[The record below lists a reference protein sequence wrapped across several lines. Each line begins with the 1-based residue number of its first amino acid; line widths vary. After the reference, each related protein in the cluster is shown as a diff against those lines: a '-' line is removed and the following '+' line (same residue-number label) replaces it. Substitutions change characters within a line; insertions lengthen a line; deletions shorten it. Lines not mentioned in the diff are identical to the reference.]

1 METIQQSSRVVQRVT
16 HCSFCRQQ
24 GHRINNCSS
33 TELLNIFLM
42 FKNKFNTLMQNGSTS
57 FGTEMDVF
65 MSNFGMNKLR
75 AVSIRFCSSRSTD
88 TIQKMK
94 NDIMQ
99 TLENNYMISTMTTL
113 THNTNHLNLNNLNN
127 NNRFNNYLMREY
139 GDALINQDNLISN
152 NEFAILWQTRQT
164 MDVRYISLD
173 RTIFIDT
180 EEEKIEK
187 PNIKIYLNDT
197 TNGVKDDLLMNC
209 CICLND
215 DILKK
220 ESVKTNCQHEFCNGC
235 LKGWVNSNH
244 KNCPICRSEINK
256 IFVNFSKNFDSWKL
270 IVREN

>member
-1 METIQQSSRVVQRVT
+1 METIQQPPQRLVQRVT
-16 HCSFCRQQ
+16 HCSFCRQP
-24 GHRINNCSS
+24 GHRIKNCSS
-33 TELLNIFLM
+33 SELLNIFLM
-42 FKNKFNTLMQNGSTS
+42 FKNKFNILMQNGSTS

-113 THNTNHLNLNNLNN
+113 THNTNHLNN

-152 NEFAILWQTRQT
+152 NEFAILWQRRQT
-164 MDVRYISLD
+164 MDIRYISIE
-173 RTIFIDT
+173 RTVTVIIDT

-187 PNIKIYLNDT
+187 PNIKIYLNE
-197 TNGVKDDLLMNC
+197 TNEVKDDDLLLMNC

-220 ESVKTNCQHEFCNGC
+220 ESVKTNCHHEFCNGC
-235 LKGWVNSNH
+235 LKNWVNSNH
-244 KNCPICRSEINK
+244 QNCPICRSEINK
-256 IFVNFSKNFDSWKL
+256 VYVNFSNNFDSWKS